1 MTGDII
7 VNDTMKF
14 DDSNFGKLAGY
25 VMQDDI
31 LYEHF
36 TPREALRFAA
46 DLKLAH
52 LSVEERETRVE

>member
-1 MTGDII
+1 MT
-7 VNDTMKF
+7 
-14 DDSNFGKLAGY
+14 DDNFGKLCGY

-36 TPREALRFAA
+36 EVREAIQFAA

-52 LSVEERETRVE
+52 LSKNEREARVNEIIDSLSLK